1 MRRAELALV
10 LALAGCA
17 PHRSGGGDGGALD
30 LAGHGSDGPPASADL
45 ARATLD
51 GGLGTLEGATRLT
64 YYYLAEQSDYSGAND
79 TALCDVSTAV
89 IATVPR
95 AFADALVIEGS
106 GKLTDGRVVN
116 VGGNC
121 ACSSGMTTCYVVL
134 DAAMYPWGVGVMSRA
149 LSPYRSIAVDPSFIP
164 FGTRVYVP
172 ELDGKTMPGSYG
184 FLHDGCLVAADTG
197 SAIVGAH
204 IDFFVGQKSSYLT
217 LDGMLRLSSVTT
229 YASPP
234 RCP

>member
-1 MRRAELALV
+1 MRRAELAL
-10 LALAGCA
+10 LATVAGCTPHA
-17 PHRSGGGDGGALD
+17 PADLDGGARD
-30 LAGHGSDGPPASADL
+30 LAGSDGAAAADL
-45 ARATLD
+45 AHPAID
-51 GGLGTLEGATRLT
+51 GGLGTLKGPAKLT

-89 IATVPR
+89 IATVPK
-95 AFADALVIEGS
+95 AFADALAIEGS

-116 VGGNC
+116 IGGNC

-149 LSPYRSIAVDPSFIP
+149 LAPYRSIAVDPAFIA
-164 FGTRVYVP
+164 FGTKVYVP
-172 ELDGKTMPGSYG
+172 EFDGKTMPGSYG
-184 FLHDGCLVAADTG
+184 FVHDGCLVAADTG
-197 SAIVGAH
+197 GAIVGAH

-217 LDGMLRLSSVTT
+217 LDAMLNLTSVTT
-229 YASPP
+229 YVSPP